1 MFQNFI
7 RQVSKEPYILT
18 QKLFVLAQSH
28 KHKREFSC
36 VQKKLSTFLNGLD
49 LIDVGNIEALYQLFD
64 HLQVILE

>member
-7 RQVSKEPYILT
+7 RQTSKEPYILT

-28 KHKREFSC
+28 THKRGLSL
-36 VQKKLSTFLNGLD
+36 VYKKLSTFLNGLD

-64 HLQVILE
+64 HLQVIPE